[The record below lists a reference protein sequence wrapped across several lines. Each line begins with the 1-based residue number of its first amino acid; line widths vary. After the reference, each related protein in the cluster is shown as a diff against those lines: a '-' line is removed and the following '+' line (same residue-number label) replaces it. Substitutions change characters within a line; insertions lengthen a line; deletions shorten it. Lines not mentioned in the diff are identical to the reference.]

1 MKKNY
6 TLDEIFNDEVFI
18 EMEKENKKNWI
29 FNHGGECTICH
40 RPEMT
45 ELNEKNICFDCYI

>member
-1 MKKNY
+1 MKTRY
-6 TLDEIFNDEVFI
+6 SLDEIFNDEVFI

-29 FNHGGECTICH
+29 FNYGGECTICH

-45 ELNEKNICFDCYI
+45 ELNEKNVCFECYI